1 MLCALP
7 FAFALGL
14 CPDETVSGYAET
26 ETVWQLAELDGTPF
40 QARAT
45 ITFPQEGSVA
55 GQAPCNSY
63 TATQSVPIPWI
74 EIRDIAATRLACPD
88 LDSETVFFA
97 ALEEMT
103 LVEVTLDILLLSTP
117 EGREMVFKAR
127 PD

>member
-45 ITFPQEGSVA
+45 ITFPQEGTVA

>member
-45 ITFPQEGSVA
+45 ITFPQEGTVA

-74 EIRDIAATRLACPD
+74 DIRDIAATRMACPD

-97 ALEEMT
+97 ALQEMT

>member
-117 EGREMVFKAR
+117 QGREMVFKAR